1 MKKYKKPAI
10 YIMAIESEVMQGSG
24 PGAGDAISPNGPNGG
39 GPEAGDAIN
48 PDGRHYYS
56 VWD

>member
-24 PGAGDAISPNGPNGG
+24 PGSGYLEHLVS
-39 GPEAGDAIN
+39 
-48 PDGRHYYS
+48 R
-56 VWD
+56 